1 MAVTIEDRPD
11 DDRYEARVDGDLAGI
26 LTYHRHG
33 RRIALVHT
41 EVPQAWEGQGIA
53 KELAVH
59 ALDAARRDG
68 LEVIPSC
75 PYVAEYVRRHP
86 DRYADLVPESRRAE
100 FGL

>member
-1 MAVTIEDRPD
+1 MAVSIEDRPD
-11 DDRYEARVDGDLAGI
+11 DDRYEARVEGELAGI

-33 RRIALVHT
+33 QRITLVHT
-41 EVPQAWEGQGIA
+41 EVDDAFEGQGVG

-59 ALDAARRDG
+59 ALDAARAAG

-75 PYVAEYVRRHP
+75 PFVAEYVRRHP
-86 DRYADLVPESRRAE
+86 DRYADLVPESRRGE